1 MSTGKPRLFDGGWWL
16 FLLLMAVYLLSYS
29 GAFHAINEVSV
40 VGVRRLLA
48 TTPRVARAAQ
58 RQTTRLL
65 ILWQSC
71 LAARLSAPPP

>member
-1 MSTGKPRLFDGGWWL
+1 MSIGKRRLFDGSWWL

-48 TTPRVARAAQ
+48 TTPPVARTVQ
-58 RQTTRLL
+58 RQTTRLW
-65 ILWQSC
+65 IL
-71 LAARLSAPPP
+71 